1 MDEKQVRW
9 TQRAI
14 LDKIQIL
21 DYWIERNGSKSYS
34 ERLNLLIDKTLS
46 KTAQFPE
53 SGKQTNYKDIRAKI
67 ISHYLIFYRI
77 QTDFVE
83 VVRIWDSRRDPK
95 SLQI

>member
-9 TQRAI
+9 TQKAI

-21 DYWIERNGSKSYS
+21 DYWIERNGTKTYS
-34 ERLNLLIDKTLS
+34 QRLDLLIDRSLS

-53 SGKQTNYKDIRAKI
+53 SGKKTNYRNIRAKI
-67 ISHYLIFYRI
+67 VSHYLIFYRI
-77 QTDFVE
+77 QNDYIE

-95 SLQI
+95 SQKI